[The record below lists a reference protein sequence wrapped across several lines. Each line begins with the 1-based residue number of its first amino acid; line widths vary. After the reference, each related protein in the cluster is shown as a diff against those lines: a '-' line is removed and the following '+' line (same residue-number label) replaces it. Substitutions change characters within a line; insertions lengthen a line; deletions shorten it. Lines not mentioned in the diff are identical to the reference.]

1 MEIIIDKAIDKVN
14 IVEIDVAIYL
24 FIFIFKFNK
33 KQTVLKINSII
44 IENKNYYGIY
54 WIIFIL
60 AVRKLGIMLFNF
72 WIMWVCERKKRKKY
86 IHSTPQITAEN
97 LLNRNFTTKNINE
110 K

>member
-1 MEIIIDKAIDKVN
+1 MIIIDKSIDKVN

-54 WIIFIL
+54 
-60 AVRKLGIMLFNF
+60 
-72 WIMWVCERKKRKKY
+72 
-86 IHSTPQITAEN
+86 
-97 LLNRNFTTKNINE
+97 
-110 K
+110 

>member
-1 MEIIIDKAIDKVN
+1 MAVCKAQDAEDVRSIANNISEPYAIREYKKDLILRKCLEILKAMEIIIDKAIDKLN

-54 WIIFIL
+54 
-60 AVRKLGIMLFNF
+60 
-72 WIMWVCERKKRKKY
+72 
-86 IHSTPQITAEN
+86 
-97 LLNRNFTTKNINE
+97 
-110 K
+110 